1 MTGFVNKIID
11 TPLKKRDTL
20 FREEGLKMRTQ
31 KYNLQGIKV
40 FFYILMIAILGWFL
54 CMQFFGANE
63 QGNDV
68 QSQSPVYT
76 GTFYWE
82 KEDGSKQ
89 KINLPGNYEIKPG
102 HTMILSTTLSED
114 YDATSFAIRSSLQD
128 VKFYVGDELR
138 TEYSTKDTR
147 LAGKNSASRYIFCPT
162 TYRDAGKTLRIELT
176 TYTSNY
182 SGVVNEIYCGSQA
195 EIWQYIYN
203 DYGISTFIAFFILFA
218 GITSIIF
225 GSALKFTYHTTFSME
240 YLGWCMVMSATWMLG
255 ESKIRQILVP
265 NASSL
270 ASLCFVMIMLS
281 PLPLLFYADSIQNGK
296 HRKLYKYIGC
306 IALLNFA
313 VSSILY
319 LAKVKDYIETLPVAQ
334 CILICVFILVFIHL
348 CQYIRKYSHSRSD
361 YFLLFGLFL
370 VLVCIAIESISVY
383 FVAMISGIFIGIGM
397 IVLLL
402 TNIARTIH
410 RIQLIEQTR
419 HQKELDIEKKENKKI
434 TLQMMQSLSTTIE
447 AKDEYT
453 RGHSRRVAQYAALVA
468 KSLGWTDQEIENIKS
483 CAYLHDIGKIGIPD
497 QILNK
502 PGQLTEDEFSLIK
515 QHTIIGQDILK
526 DITIIPHL
534 GEVTRSHHEH
544 YDGTGYPDRLKGN
557 EIPIQARII
566 ALCDSYD
573 AMNSKRIY
581 RDALSFEQIK
591 NEIKKNAGIQFD
603 PEITNIF
610 LNLMDNGTL
619 LNLEHESIPVH
630 ENSIDKFIS
639 DVVSTIKDQEETKN
653 YDYLTGLPVRSV
665 GQKYIASAMQKAE
678 GCLVFLDMDNLKKIN
693 DVYGHKAGDRAL
705 KSLGKLL
712 LDIPSDKI
720 TCRMGGDEFL
730 LFLPK
735 VNHEEAENILSNLIQ
750 QFKEIVQNNHEIQF
764 ASLSAGMLMTTKN
777 DHFEDASSK
786 ADKALYYVKQ
796 NGKNSYSFYN
806 QIQYGNEF
814 NNATDLKQIAKSLQN
829 SGSYTGALNLE
840 FREFTRHYEYIHQ
853 LMVRN
858 HSCCYLVMVT
868 METVQDALPYIEEIE
883 EALTHMGEAI
893 HNNIRKVDVC
903 TRYSAMQY
911 LIILSQPMESEI
923 PNIMTRI
930 FMQYYKL
937 QDSQS
942 FTPTYEY
949 ITMKN

>member
-1 MTGFVNKIID
+1 
-11 TPLKKRDTL
+11 
-20 FREEGLKMRTQ
+20 
-31 KYNLQGIKV
+31 
-40 FFYILMIAILGWFL
+40 MIAILGWF
-54 CMQFFGANE
+54 CFMQLFGANE
-63 QGNDV
+63 QNYNDP
-68 QSQSPVYT
+68 SKSIIYS
-76 GTFYWE
+76 GSFYWN
-82 KEDGSKQ
+82 KEDGTKQ
-89 KINLPGNYEIKPG
+89 KIKVPGTYEVKPG
-102 HTMILSTTLSED
+102 HTMVLTTTLPKD
-114 YDATSFAIRSSLQD
+114 YDETSFAIRSSLQD
-128 VKFYVGDELR
+128 IQFYIGDSLR
-138 TEYSTKDTR
+138 AQYSTKDTR
-147 LAGKNSASRYIFCPT
+147 MAGKNSASRYIFCPT
-162 TYRDAGKTLRIELT
+162 TYKDAGKTLRIELT

-182 SGVVNEIYCGSQA
+182 SGIVNEVYCGNKA
-195 EIWQYIYN
+195 EIWQNIYN
-203 DYGISTFIAFFILFA
+203 TYGISTFIAFFILFT
-218 GITSIIF
+218 GITSILF
-225 GSALKFTYHTTFSME
+225 GIALKHVYHTTFDME
-240 YLGWCMVMSATWMLG
+240 YFGWCMVMGSVWMLG

-265 NASSL
+265 NASAL
-270 ASLCFVMIMLS
+270 AALCFVMIMLS
-281 PLPLLFYADSIQNGK
+281 PLPILFYADNIQNGK
-296 HRKLYKYIGC
+296 HQKLYQNIGYVV
-306 IALLNFA
+306 ILNFI

-319 LAKVKDYIETLPVAQ
+319 LTKVKDYIETLPVAQ
-334 CILICVFILVFIHL
+334 LLLVFVFILIFIHL
-348 CQYIRKYSHSRSD
+348 MQYIRKNKQIKSD
-361 YFLLFGLFL
+361 YILLIGLFL
-370 VLVCIAIESISVY
+370 VLVCVAIESVSVY
-383 FVAMISGIFIGIGM
+383 FVATISGIFIGIGM
-397 IVLLL
+397 IILLF
-402 TNIARTIH
+402 TNIIRTIQKIH
-410 RIQLIEQTR
+410 IIEENR
-419 HQKELDIEKKENKKI
+419 HQTELEIEKKENKKI

-468 KSLGWTDQEIENIKS
+468 KSLGWTGQEIENIKS

-502 PGQLTEDEFSLIK
+502 PGKLTNEEFNLIK
-515 QHTIIGQDILK
+515 QHTTIGQDILK
-526 DITIIPHL
+526 DITIIPHID
-534 GEVTRSHHEH
+534 EVTRSHHEH
-544 YDGTGYPDRLKGN
+544 YDGTGYPDGLKGN

-581 RDALSFEQIK
+581 RNALSFEQIK
-591 NEIKKNAGIQFD
+591 NEIKKNAGTQFD

-750 QFKEIVQNNHEIQF
+750 QFKEIVQNDHEIQF

-949 ITMKN
+949 ITMKD

>member
-11 TPLKKRDTL
+11 TFLKKRDTL
-20 FREEGLKMRTQ
+20 FREEGFKMRTQ

-63 QGNDV
+63 QENDV

-89 KINLPGNYEIKPG
+89 KINLPGSYEIKPG
-102 HTMILSTTLSED
+102 HTMILSTTLPED

-240 YLGWCMVMSATWMLG
+240 YLGWCMVMGATWMLG

-265 NASSL
+265 NASAL
-270 ASLCFVMIMLS
+270 AALCFVMIMLS

-319 LAKVKDYIETLPVAQ
+319 LAKVKDYIEALPVAQ

-419 HQKELDIEKKENKKI
+419 HQKELDIEKKENKKMNEVRI
-434 TLQMMQSLSTTIE
+434 KVMKGYKDNKAS
-447 AKDEYT
+447 DEY
-453 RGHSRRVAQYAALVA
+453 
-468 KSLGWTDQEIENIKS
+468 
-483 CAYLHDIGKIGIPD
+483 YLLKKFNWLLFKNP
-497 QILNK
+497 
-502 PGQLTEDEFSLIK
+502 EDEDKHGRLFDVERERK
-515 QHTIIGQDILK
+515 YN
-526 DITIIPHL
+526 
-534 GEVTRSHHEH
+534 SHFKSYMNY
-544 YDGTGYPDRLKGN
+544 YDLR
-557 EIPIQARII
+557 
-566 ALCDSYD
+566 
-573 AMNSKRIY
+573 
-581 RDALSFEQIK
+581 
-591 NEIKKNAGIQFD
+591 KK
-603 PEITNIF
+603 
-610 LNLMDNGTL
+610 
-619 LNLEHESIPVH
+619 
-630 ENSIDKFIS
+630 
-639 DVVSTIKDQEETKN
+639 
-653 YDYLTGLPVRSV
+653 
-665 GQKYIASAMQKAE
+665 
-678 GCLVFLDMDNLKKIN
+678 
-693 DVYGHKAGDRAL
+693 
-705 KSLGKLL
+705 L
-712 LDIPSDKI
+712 LDINNDLTICYSLKLELVDFYSKSTI
-720 TCRMGGDEFL
+720 DNA
-730 LFLPK
+730 K
-735 VNHEEAENILSNLIQ
+735 VNLENLIRSCIDTNIDEMIAFSNNLINWKQ
-750 QFKEIVQNNHEIQF
+750 EIINSFTIVGTEY
-764 ASLSAGMLMTTKN
+764 KV
-777 DHFEDASSK
+777 E
-786 ADKALYYVKQ
+786 ADKGQVVVCNK
-796 NGKNSYSFYN
+796 KV
-806 QIQYGNEF
+806 
-814 NNATDLKQIAKSLQN
+814 NNAIIENRNKIIKCIKNNANGYTNWSRFRNRVMYVLDPNTTFSL
-829 SGSYTGALNLE
+829 E
-840 FREFTRHYEYIHQ
+840 PRE
-853 LMVRN
+853 
-858 HSCCYLVMVT
+858 
-868 METVQDALPYIEEIE
+868 
-883 EALTHMGEAI
+883 
-893 HNNIRKVDVC
+893 K
-903 TRYSAMQY
+903 
-911 LIILSQPMESEI
+911 
-923 PNIMTRI
+923 
-930 FMQYYKL
+930 
-937 QDSQS
+937 
-942 FTPTYEY
+942 
-949 ITMKN
+949 

>member
-11 TPLKKRDTL
+11 TFLKKRDTL
-20 FREEGLKMRTQ
+20 FREEGFKMRTQ

-63 QGNDV
+63 QENDV

-89 KINLPGNYEIKPG
+89 KINLPGSYEIKPG
-102 HTMILSTTLSED
+102 HTMILSTTLPED

-240 YLGWCMVMSATWMLG
+240 YLGWCMVMGATWMLG

-265 NASSL
+265 NASAL
-270 ASLCFVMIMLS
+270 AALCFVMIMLS

-319 LAKVKDYIETLPVAQ
+319 LAKVKDYIEALPVAQ

-348 CQYIRKYSHSRSD
+348 CQYIRKYNHSRSD

-453 RGHSRRVAQYAALVA
+453 RGHSRRVAQYASLVA

-502 PGQLTEDEFSLIK
+502 PGKLTNEEFNLIK
-515 QHTIIGQDILK
+515 QHTTIGQDILK
-526 DITIIPHL
+526 DITIIPHID
-534 GEVTRSHHEH
+534 EVTRSHHEH
-544 YDGTGYPDRLKGN
+544 YDGTGYPDGLKGN
-557 EIPIQARII
+557 EIPIQARVI
-566 ALCDSYD
+566 ALADSYD
-573 AMNSKRIY
+573 AMNSRRIY
-581 RDALSFEQIK
+581 RNALSHGRIYH
-591 NEIKKNAGIQFD
+591 EIQMNAGTQFD
-603 PEITNIF
+603 PDITKVF
-610 LNLMDNGTL
+610 LKLMDNGSL
-619 LNLEHESIPVH
+619 YNLEHEILPSQEDTI
-630 ENSIDKFIS
+630 NKFIS
-639 DVVSTIKDQEETKN
+639 DVMTTMQDQQETKN
-653 YDYLTGLPVRSV
+653 IDYLTGLPVRNV
-665 GQKYIASAMQKAE
+665 GQKRIASAMQKTN
-678 GCLVFLDMDNLKKIN
+678 GCLIFLDMDNLKKIN
-693 DVYGHKAGDRAL
+693 DIYGHKAGDRAL

-712 LDIPSDKI
+712 LDIPIPKI
-720 TCRMGGDEFL
+720 ACRMGGDEFL
-730 LFLPK
+730 LFLPET
-735 VNHEEAENILSNLIQ
+735 NTEQAENTVSNVIE
-750 QFKEIVQNNHEIQF
+750 QFKESIKGDSETHF
-764 ASLSAGMLMTTKN
+764 AALSAGMLMCTRN
-777 DHFEDASSK
+777 DTFADAYSK

-796 NGKNSYSFYN
+796 NGKNNYSWYN
-806 QIQYGNEF
+806 QIHYGNTS
-814 NNATDLKQIAKSLQN
+814 NTSLDLKQIANSLQT
-829 SGSYTGALNLE
+829 SGSYSGALHLE
-840 FREFTRHYEYIHQ
+840 YRDFTRQYEYIHQ
-853 LMVRN
+853 LMTRN
-858 HSCCYLVMVT
+858 QWNCYLVLVT
-868 METVQDALPYIEEIE
+868 METVQDTLPYIEEIE
-883 EALTHMGEAI
+883 EALEHMGEAI
-893 HNNIRKVDVC
+893 QDNIRKVDVC

-911 LIILSQPMESEI
+911 LIILSHPAETQI
-923 PNIMTRI
+923 PNIMSRI
-930 FMQYYKL
+930 FMEYYKL
-937 QDSQS
+937 QDSQN
-942 FTPTYEY
+942 FTPSYEY
-949 ITMKN
+949 ISMKK